1 MIYKSQHSCPIRFA
15 TWFMDE
21 DAEEQNLPFNQPNSV
36 FISGPAKTENT
47 FSGSINQNNDN
58 KKITF
63 WDNNDIKKT
72 SKNPPWTWFLIG
84 LILIPLALSIISILV
99 FTISDTDFFNEEYSK
114 NLPERSEDVTFE
126 DEYFEV
132 YIFTISS
139 RFADIFAEQNYWDL
153 NIESRLTDSYEW
165 NSYISGNDEYIHQNS
180 ITDDTGMMWYNTE
193 IHDNPPEETVAY
205 VRVIED
211 TVHVAIKSDTPKP
224 TYVHYYFEGNDGA
237 GDSDTLF
244 WGTCMMWPITIIVGT
259 IWGFRTNRKSLAYGI
274 LTWGI
279 VAIIVMG
286 LFSFLWFIGW

>member
-1 MIYKSQHSCPIRFA
+1 
-15 TWFMDE
+15 MDE
-21 DAEEQNLPFNQPNSV
+21 DVEEQNLPFNQPNSV

-58 KKITF
+58 KNITF
-63 WDNNDIKKT
+63 WDNNDIKQT
-72 SKNPPWTWFLIG
+72 SKNPPWAWFLIG

-99 FTISDTDFFNEEYSK
+99 FTISDSDFFNEEYSK
-114 NLPERSEDVTFE
+114 NPPERSEDVIFE

-165 NSYISGNDEYIHQNS
+165 NSYISGNNEYIHQNS
-180 ITDDTGMMWYNTE
+180 ITDDTGMRWYNTD

-211 TVHVAIKSDTPKP
+211 TVHVAIKSDTPRP
-224 TYVHYYFEGNDGA
+224 TYVHYYFEGNDGV

-244 WGTCMMWPITIIVGT
+244 WGTCMIWPITIIVGT
-259 IWGFRTNRKSLAYGI
+259 IWGFRTNKKPLAYGI

-279 VAIIVMG
+279 MAIIVMG
-286 LFSFLWFIGW
+286 LFSFLWFVGW

>member
-1 MIYKSQHSCPIRFA
+1 MEGDK
-15 TWFMDE
+15 
-21 DAEEQNLPFNQPNSV
+21 EEKNLPSDQPSSI
-36 FISGPAKTENT
+36 FIGGPAKAENIL
-47 FSGSINQNNDN
+47 SGSINKNKENKNIRFWGNNN
-58 KKITF
+58 IEETPQTPS
-63 WDNNDIKKT
+63 WA
-72 SKNPPWTWFLIG
+72 WFLIG
-84 LILIPLALSIISILV
+84 LILIPIILSIISILV
-99 FTISDTDFFNEEYSK
+99 LTISDSDFFNEEYSK
-114 NLPERSEDVTFE
+114 NPPERSEDIIFE

-165 NSYISGNDEYIHQNS
+165 GSYISGNDEYIDQNS
-180 ITDDTGMMWYNTE
+180 ITDDTGMIWYNTD

-205 VRVIED
+205 VRIIED
-211 TVHVAIKSDTPKP
+211 TVHVAIKSDTPRP
-224 TYVHYYFEGNDGA
+224 TYVHYYFEGNDEA

-244 WGTCMMWPITIIVGT
+244 WGTCIIWPITIILGT
-259 IWGFRTNRKSLAYGI
+259 IWGFRTNRKPLAYGI

>member
-1 MIYKSQHSCPIRFA
+1 
-15 TWFMDE
+15 MDE
-21 DAEEQNLPFNQPNSV
+21 DVEEQNLPFNQPNSV

-47 FSGSINQNNDN
+47 FSGSINQNNDS

-63 WDNNDIKKT
+63 WDNNDIKQT
-72 SKNPPWTWFLIG
+72 SKNPPWAWFLIG

-99 FTISDTDFFNEEYSK
+99 FTISDSDFFNEEYSK
-114 NLPERSEDVTFE
+114 NPPERSEDVIFE

-165 NSYISGNDEYIHQNS
+165 NSYISGNNEYIHQNS
-180 ITDDTGMMWYNTE
+180 ITDDTGMMWYNTD

-211 TVHVAIKSDTPKP
+211 TVHVAIKSDTPRP
-224 TYVHYYFEGNDGA
+224 TYVHYYFEGNDGV

-244 WGTCMMWPITIIVGT
+244 WGTCMIWPITIIVGT
-259 IWGFRTNRKSLAYGI
+259 IWGFRTNKKPLAYGI

-286 LFSFLWFIGW
+286 LFSFLWFVGW

>member
-1 MIYKSQHSCPIRFA
+1 MIYKSQHSCPMRFA

-21 DAEEQNLPFNQPNSV
+21 DVEEQNPPFNQPNSV

-47 FSGSINQNNDN
+47 LSGSINQNNEN
-58 KKITF
+58 KNITF
-63 WDNNDIKKT
+63 WDNNDIKQT
-72 SKNPPWTWFLIG
+72 SKTPPWAWFLIG
-84 LILIPLALSIISILV
+84 LILIPLTLSIISILV
-99 FTISDTDFFNEEYSK
+99 LTISDSDFFNEEYSK
-114 NLPERSEDVTFE
+114 NPPERSEDVIFE

-165 NSYISGNDEYIHQNS
+165 GSYISGNDEYIDQNS
-180 ITDDTGMMWYNTE
+180 ITDDTGMMWYNTD
-193 IHDNPPEETVAY
+193 IHDNPPEETVVY
-205 VRVIED
+205 VRIIED
-211 TVHVAIKSDTPKP
+211 TVHVAIKSDTPRP

-244 WGTCMMWPITIIVGT
+244 WGTCMIWPITIIVGT